1 MRQHISILVVFSLL
15 LAPAAGLAAEP
26 SGQPSSTPIHDAVS
40 RHAARLASAAT
51 RSVQPP
57 STTPNDTSWPGRH
70 PVLLGAVIGM
80 GSGLIFTAAT
90 AHNVNGCVKSSDYT
104 CTQYSLVLG
113 GSGAAIGA
121 GIGGLV
127 ALAS

>member
-1 MRQHISILVVFSLL
+1 MRQHICILVVFSLL

-26 SGQPSSTPIHDAVS
+26 SRKRSSTPIQDAVS
-40 RHAARLASAAT
+40 RHAVRLASTAM

-57 STTPNDTSWPGRH
+57 STTPDDTSWPGRH

-80 GSGLIFTAAT
+80 GGGLIFTAAT
-90 AHNVNGCVKSSDYT
+90 AHSVNGCVKSSDYT
-104 CTQYSLVLG
+104 CTQYSVVLG
-113 GSGAAIGA
+113 GIGAAIGA

-127 ALAS
+127 ALVR

>member
-1 MRQHISILVVFSLL
+1 MRRHTYVLVICSLV

-26 SGQPSSTPIHDAVS
+26 SPQCSPTPIRDAVP
-40 RHAARLASAAT
+40 RHAAGLASTAM

-57 STTPNDTSWPGRH
+57 SPTPNETSWPGRH

-80 GSGLIFTAAT
+80 SSGLIFTAAT
-90 AHNVNGCVKSSDYT
+90 AHNVNGCVTSSDYT

-113 GSGAAIGA
+113 GIGAAIGA
-121 GIGGLV
+121 GVGGLV
-127 ALAS
+127 ALAR